1 MAVPREFAL
10 AFIGDLPDD
19 ATWAD
24 VEYQVSVAAGVA
36 EGTEDL
42 EAGRT
47 FTTEQLRRLLLQ
59 PPPR

>member
-1 MAVPREFAL
+1 MATPKELAL
-10 AFIGDLPDD
+10 RFIEDLPDE

-24 VEYQVSVAAGVA
+24 VEYQIYVAAGVA

-47 FTTEQLRRLLLQ
+47 FTTEQLRELLLQ
-59 PPPR
+59 PK